1 VNFLNEQILSKM
13 NLLSLIRLTNHAP
26 KAQTS
31 YRQSD
36 LERCVC

>member
-1 VNFLNEQILSKM
+1 M
-13 NLLSLIRLTNHAP
+13 NLLSLTSLTNHAP
-26 KAQTS
+26 KAQAS